1 MKPKPSSDVKRK
13 LLHYLRAERRRAAL
27 TQTDVAQLL
36 GAASKGRVSRYE
48 RGKIP
53 PITSALAYQAIFDVA
68 VADLLNATYADIAS
82 RIRGRA
88 RGLLRNAPS
97 PSTPR
102 QARRRQTLER
112 IAA

>member
-1 MKPKPSSDVKRK
+1 MKRK

-48 RGKIP
+48 RGQIP
-53 PITSALAYQAIFDVA
+53 PIKSALAYQAIFDVA

-88 RGLLRNAPS
+88 RDLLRNPPS
-97 PSTPR
+97 TSTPR